1 MRRVPIFALTLLLTG
16 CGFSAPVAKRTPAP
30 AEPEAPLSTV
40 SATLSLRAEAIARE
54 LNRKTATK
62 IAEVHGQSID
72 CKITRCLVDLIATRT
87 GSTSVTAENGEV
99 SVTMP
104 FAIDAKIEAK
114 ALFMDLGARGQG
126 SGVAHARA
134 ALAVQPNWSV
144 VAHTSG
150 DVRLSESRIA
160 VGSMR
165 VDLTD
170 MLNKNSE
177 KLSRPMFTA
186 LDRDIPKLL
195 RLKPQMQKLWTQ
207 AFKPIRV
214 GKKPLAWLL
223 LQPQTIRFANPE
235 ISNDA
240 LSVALAID
248 GRARV
253 VVTDKPPQPKPTQLP
268 KLLPLRERSSAF
280 RFTVPATLSYDEAS
294 HLAMQ
299 ALTKNPIRIG
309 NGMTVRFQQL
319 AILPSGQDV
328 VVQTTF
334 CVKQGWWDVF
344 GWFDSCGTGYL
355 RGVPVFDQK
364 TETIRIAHVHYDV
377 ATEGVVLAVARAFEG
392 DALGKELEKRLV
404 FAVGKEIAKL
414 RDSVSK
420 ALTRPQGRD
429 VTISAEVQNFGAPT
443 LAWTAH
449 GFIALFSAEGHVHAV
464 LHLH

>member
-1 MRRVPIFALTLLLTG
+1 MRRVLILVLSLLLAG

-30 AEPEAPLSTV
+30 PMPELPVSTV
-40 SATLSLRAEAIARE
+40 SATLTLPAEAIARE
-54 LNRKTATK
+54 LNRKTAEK
-62 IAEVHGQSID
+62 IAEIHGQSID

-87 GSTSVTAENGEV
+87 GSTSVTAENGDV

-104 FAIDAKIEAK
+104 FAIDANIRAK

-150 DVRLSESRIA
+150 DIKLSESRIA

-170 MLNKNSE
+170 MLNRNSAQ
-177 KLSRPMFTA
+177 LSRPMFTA

-195 RLKPQMQKLWTQ
+195 RLKPQMQKLWAQ
-207 AFKPIRV
+207 SFKPIRV

-223 LQPQTIRFANPE
+223 LQPQSIRFANPTTA
-235 ISNDA
+235 NDA

-253 VVTDKPPQPKPTQLP
+253 VVTDTPPEPKPTPLP
-268 KLLPLRERSSAF
+268 KLMPLRERGNAF
-280 RFTVPATLSYDEAS
+280 HFTMPATLSYHEAS
-294 HLAMQ
+294 RLAMQ
-299 ALTKNPIRIG
+299 ALAKNPVRIG

-328 VVQTTF
+328 VVQATF
-334 CVKQGWWDVF
+334 CVKQGWWDIF
-344 GWFDSCGTGYL
+344 DWFDSCGTGYL

-377 ATEGVVLAVARAFEG
+377 ATEGVVLTVARAFEG
-392 DALGKELEKRLV
+392 DALGKQLEKRLV
-404 FAVGKEIAKL
+404 FAVGKEITKL
-414 RDSVSK
+414 RDSISK
-420 ALTRPQGRD
+420 ALARPQGRD

-443 LAWTAH
+443 LAWTAT
-449 GFIALFSAEGHVHAV
+449 GLVALFSAEGHVHAV